1 MVKKAETKRKQRG
14 EPNKAQIKA
23 VGSQDL
29 SRGGKS
35 VRNEEMEIMEGRGR
49 GKIED
54 LVARLFMV
62 LG

>member
-35 VRNEEMEIMEGRGR
+35 VRNEEMEIMEGRG
-49 GKIED
+49 GEEEK
-54 LVARLFMV
+54 
-62 LG
+62 